1 MTALSEHIREEHSH
15 IRPHVDA
22 LLTTAH
28 SVGEV
33 PREILVEMVA
43 EDLTFLMNELLPH
56 AEQEDLAIY
65 QAVEK
70 AVGAKGSTSSMKR
83 EHVGIKKYIEEL
95 SHIQGTLISH
105 HEITDSTIRFL
116 QQVLY
121 GLHAIL
127 TLHLTVE
134 EEVYIP
140 LLDTLSEDEQERFL
154 SMNSRK

>member
-1 MTALSEHIREEHSH
+1 MTTLSDHIREEHTH

-33 PREILVEMVA
+33 PREILVEMVR
-43 EDLTFLMNELLPH
+43 EDLAFLMNELVPH

-65 QAVEK
+65 QAVEN

-83 EHVGIKKYIEEL
+83 EHVGIKKYIEDL
-95 SHIQGTLISH
+95 SQIQGTLISH
-105 HEITDSTIRFL
+105 HEITDSTVREL
-116 QQVLY
+116 RQVLY

-127 TLHLTVE
+127 SLHLTVE
-134 EEVYIP
+134 EEVFVP
-140 LLDTLSEDEQERFL
+140 LLDTLTDEQQQYFL
-154 SMNSRK
+154 AMSIHT